1 MANTEINKISFVDLA
16 AQYQTIK
23 TEVDAAIASVIQ
35 NTAFILGPE
44 VRKFEEEF
52 AQFCETKY
60 AVGVDSGTSAIELI
74 MRALEIG
81 PGDEVIIPANTFIA
95 TALGVSFT
103 GAKPVFVEPDAETY
117 NIDVTRIEAAITPR
131 TKAIMPVHLYGQT
144 ADMDPILDI
153 AKKHGLFVV
162 EDACQAHGARYKGK
176 RAGSMGIASAFSF
189 YPGKNLGAYGDG
201 GGITTNDEKILA
213 KLHRLRDYGQS
224 EKYHH
229 DELGYNRRLD
239 SMQAAILRVKLR
251 YIDSWNQARRDH
263 ADYYSKLLSGTKYV
277 TPIVPAYAEPI
288 WHLYVIQTE
297 QRDMLMKFL
306 SGMGI
311 YTGIHYP
318 IPIHLQGAYKDLGY
332 KTGDFPLTET
342 QSQKIVS
349 LPMFAELS
357 DEMVK
362 YVVDGLL
369 KFTGS

>member
-1 MANTEINKISFVDLA
+1 MTNTDITKVNFVDLS

-44 VRKFEEEF
+44 VRKLEEEF
-52 AQFCETKY
+52 AQFCESKF

-81 PGDEVIIPANTFIA
+81 HGDEVIIPANTFIA

-103 GAKPVFVEPDAETY
+103 GAKPVFVEPDPKTY
-117 NIDVTRIEAAITPR
+117 NIDVKKIEAAITPR

-162 EDACQAHGARYKGK
+162 EDACQAHGARYKGR

-201 GGITTNDEKILA
+201 GAITTNDEKINS
-213 KLHRLRDYGQS
+213 KLRRLRDYGQS

-239 SMQAAILRVKLR
+239 SIQAAILRVKLR
-251 YIDSWNQARRDH
+251 HLDAWNQARRDH
-263 ADYYSKLLSGTKYV
+263 ANAYTKLLAGTKFV
-277 TPIVPAYAEPI
+277 TPEVPAYAEPI

-297 QRDMLMKFL
+297 QRDGLMKHL

-318 IPIHLQGAYKDLGY
+318 IPIHLQGAYKDLGH
-332 KTGDFPLTET
+332 KTGDFPLTENL
-342 QSQKIVS
+342 SDKIVS

-357 DEMVK
+357 DGMIE
-362 YVVDGLL
+362 YVVNGL
-369 KFTGS
+369 KMFSR

>member
-1 MANTEINKISFVDLA
+1 MTNTDITKVPFVDLS

-23 TEVDAAIASVIQ
+23 TEVDAAMASVIQ

-44 VRKFEEEF
+44 VRKLEEEF
-52 AQFCETKY
+52 AQFCESKF

-103 GAKPVFVEPDAETY
+103 GAIPVFVEPDPLTY
-117 NIDVTRIEAAITPR
+117 NIDVKKIEAAITKH

-144 ADMDPILDI
+144 VDMDAILEI
-153 AKKHGLFVV
+153 AKKHNLFVV
-162 EDACQAHGARYKGK
+162 EDACQAHGALYKGK

-201 GGITTNDEKILA
+201 GAITTNDEKINA
-213 KLHRLRDYGQS
+213 KLRRLRDYGQS

-239 SMQAAILRVKLR
+239 SIQAAILRVKLR
-251 YIDSWNQARRDH
+251 YLDSWNQARRDH
-263 ADYYSKLLSGTKYV
+263 ANLYTKLLSGTRYV
-277 TPIVPAYAEPI
+277 TPTVPAFAEPI

-297 QRDMLMKFL
+297 KRDELMKHL
-306 SGMGI
+306 SSKGI
-311 YTGIHYP
+311 STGIHYP
-318 IPIHLQGAYKDLGY
+318 IPIHLQGAYSNLGH
-332 KTGDFPLTET
+332 KAGEFPVTEEM
-342 QSQKIVS
+342 SDRIVS

-357 DEMVK
+357 DEMVE
-362 YVVDGLL
+362 YVVNGL
-369 KFTGS
+369 KTFSGS

>member
-1 MANTEINKISFVDLA
+1 MTNTDIKKVPFVDLG

-52 AQFCETKY
+52 AQFCDTKF

-103 GAKPVFVEPDAETY
+103 GAKPVFVEPDEKTY
-117 NIDVTRIEAAITPR
+117 NIDVTKIEAAITPR
-131 TKAIMPVHLYGQT
+131 TKAIMPVHLYGQP

-153 AKKHGLFVV
+153 AKRHNLFVV

-201 GGITTNDEKILA
+201 GAITTNDETVNARLR
-213 KLHRLRDYGQS
+213 RLRDYGQS

-229 DELGYNRRLD
+229 EELGYNRRLD
-239 SMQAAILRVKLR
+239 SIQAAVLRVKLR
-251 YIDSWNQARRDH
+251 YLDSWNQARRDH
-263 ADYYSKLLSGTKYV
+263 AAYYSKLLTGTKFV

-297 QRDMLMKFL
+297 KRDMLIKSL
-306 SGMGI
+306 SEKGI
-311 YTGIHYP
+311 YAGIHYP
-318 IPIHLQGAYKDLGY
+318 IPIHLQGAYKELGH
-332 KTGDFPLTET
+332 KAGDFPLTES
-342 QSQKIVS
+342 QSHRILS

-357 DEMVK
+357 NELIEH
-362 YVVDGLL
+362 VVGGLL
-369 KFTGS
+369 EISGL